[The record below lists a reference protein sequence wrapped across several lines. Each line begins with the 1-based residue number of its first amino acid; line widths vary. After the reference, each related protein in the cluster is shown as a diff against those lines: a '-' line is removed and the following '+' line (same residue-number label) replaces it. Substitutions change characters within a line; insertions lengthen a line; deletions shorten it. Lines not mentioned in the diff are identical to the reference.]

1 MHIIQLSF
9 TVLVILILAGLLIDG
24 ALTRAVW
31 VKGARN
37 GLFSFRNWAHKRERD
52 AEAWIYWCAM
62 SFYALALLCLCA
74 YLLLG

>member
-1 MHIIQLSF
+1 MHIIQQSF

-52 AEAWIYWCAM
+52 AESWIYWCAM
-62 SFYALALLCLCA
+62 GFYGLALIGLCG
-74 YLLLG
+74 LLLYG